1 MRIIYFTTALS
12 KNEYNEYTKLWKISP
27 NPSNQNFHNKLIRS
41 LSINNKVEV
50 ISIRPFSKKLVS
62 SKRLKKKEDIEGNI
76 TWHYLG
82 IKRNKIS
89 RFFSIRK
96 QALQIVKTI
105 KEDVLILT
113 DTINPNVL
121 YNATRI
127 GKKRHL
133 KVIGICTDSPSNIT
147 SASRSYT
154 LLILKLAKELSGY
167 ISLTSGLNDLFNE
180 GGKPSLIIEGIIDEP
195 TRLNNKNEYGKY
207 LFFGGALL
215 PRYGIYN
222 LIEAFKKL
230 PKTDLKLL
238 ICGHH
243 GDIVKLQNAIK
254 DNHNII
260 YLGTLD
266 VDTVRDLESKSIANI
281 NPRPYSEDLD
291 RYSIPSKTLEY
302 FSSGR
307 PTISVKNSKLMKNF
321 SESAIWLKVGDVD
334 SLYNGIN
341 LLLDLTPE
349 NQIQMGNK
357 AKEQVYKLY
366 SLDVVNE
373 KLNDFLSTFI
383 D

>member
-1 MRIIYFTTALS
+1 MRIIYFTTALD
-12 KNEYNEYTKLWKISP
+12 KKEYNEYRKLWKISP

-41 LSINNKVEV
+41 LAINNQVDV

-62 SKRLKKKEDIEGNI
+62 LKRLKKKEEIEDNI

-82 IKRNKIS
+82 IKRGKVN
-89 RFFSIRK
+89 RFFSIRN
-96 QALQIVKTI
+96 QALQIVKSI
-105 KEDVLILT
+105 KEDALILT

-121 YNATRI
+121 YNATRV
-127 GKKRHL
+127 GKIRHL

-147 SASRSYT
+147 NTSRSYT
-154 LLILKLAKELSGY
+154 LLILRLAKDLSGY
-167 ISLTSGLNDLFNE
+167 ISLTNGLNDLFNE
-180 GGKPSLIIEGIIDEP
+180 NNKPSLIIEGLVDQNEKY
-195 TRLNNKNEYGKY
+195 NNKNLYGRY

-215 PRYGIYN
+215 PRYGVYN

-230 PKTDLKLL
+230 SKTDLKLL

-243 GDIVKLQNAIK
+243 CDETRLKNAIK
-254 DNHNII
+254 DNPNII

-266 VDTVRDLESKSIANI
+266 VDEVMDLESEAVANI
-281 NPRPYSEDLD
+281 NPRPFSEDLD

-302 FSSGR
+302 FNSGR
-307 PTISVKNSKLMKNF
+307 PTISVKNSKLMKSF
-321 SESAIWLKVGDVD
+321 SDCAIWLKSGDAD

-349 NQIQMGNK
+349 NQIEIAYK

-366 SLDVVNE
+366 SLVAVNK

>member
-1 MRIIYFTTALS
+1 MRIIYFTTALD
-12 KNEYNEYTKLWKISP
+12 KKDYKEYAKYWKISP

-41 LSINNKVEV
+41 LAINNKIDV

-62 SKRLKKKEDIEGNI
+62 LKRLKKKVNVIENI
-76 TWHYLG
+76 TWHYLW
-82 IKRNKIS
+82 INKGKLS
-89 RFFSIRK
+89 RFFSIQN
-96 QALQIVKTI
+96 QALQIVKSI
-105 KEDVLILT
+105 KEDAIILT

-147 SASRSYT
+147 NTSRSYT
-154 LLILKLAKELSGY
+154 LLILKLAKDLSGY
-167 ISLTSGLNDLFNE
+167 ISLTTGLNNLFNE
-180 GGKPSLIIEGIIDEP
+180 QEKPSLIIEGLVDKDI
-195 TRLNNKNEYGKY
+195 TYNNKNIYGDY

-215 PRYGIYN
+215 PRYGVYN

-230 PKTDLKLL
+230 SKTDLKLL

-243 GDIVKLQNAIK
+243 GDEIKLKEAIQ
-254 DNHNII
+254 DNPNII

-266 VDTVRDLESKSIANI
+266 VDTVLDLESKAIANI

-302 FSSGR
+302 FASGK
-307 PTISVKNSKLMKNF
+307 PTISVKNTKLMKNF
-321 SESAIWLKVGDVD
+321 SDYAIWLKGGDID

-341 LLLDLTPE
+341 LLLNLTKQ
-349 NQIQMGNK
+349 NQNEIAKK

-366 SLDVVNE
+366 SLEAVNK